1 MYTLMRLVSK
11 INKQLVLLR
20 AEKADQDQD
29 LEEIKKRYKELKTKY
44 DAMLLENQNQQS
56 SETFINNIAELK
68 RYCFHHALNHEEF
81 PPCFTSW
88 RYWQFLKLS
97 LFVFLMYLEQK
108 SCLFLDRTFTEK
120 EENYHQEIQNLK
132 IKIQV
137 CLVYVM
143 SFDIF
148 IALIRVVKT
157 FSFKLII
164 KFKKQKLSDFHSR
177 LFG

>member
-1 MYTLMRLVSK
+1 MLYIMK
-11 INKQLVLLR
+11 IL
-20 AEKADQDQD
+20 A
-29 LEEIKKRYKELKTKY
+29 IFKTI
-44 DAMLLENQNQQS
+44 
-56 SETFINNIAELK
+56 FI
-68 RYCFHHALNHEEF
+68 CFF
-81 PPCFTSW
+81 
-88 RYWQFLKLS
+88 
-97 LFVFLMYLEQK
+97 MYLEQK

-132 IKIQV
+132 IKVQV

-143 SFDIF
+143 SFHIF
-148 IALIRVVKT
+148 IALIVVVKT

>member
-1 MYTLMRLVSK
+1 
-11 INKQLVLLR
+11 
-20 AEKADQDQD
+20 
-29 LEEIKKRYKELKTKY
+29 
-44 DAMLLENQNQQS
+44 
-56 SETFINNIAELK
+56 
-68 RYCFHHALNHEEF
+68 
-81 PPCFTSW
+81 
-88 RYWQFLKLS
+88 
-97 LFVFLMYLEQK
+97 MYLEQK

-164 KFKKQKLSDFHSR
+164 KFKKQKLSISIHVSLVNVNSG
-177 LFG
+177 LFWLNVGCTR